1 MNLQNPK
8 KFKMMADQARE
19 VALNVLRPISR
30 KYDKAEHA
38 YPKELDM
45 LASLVDG
52 MNEGGEGI
60 NAGAAVGKRG
70 ETQVGN
76 KNGNN
81 MSTALGVIEMCY
93 GDTGLLLSMPRQ
105 GLGNSAIAAVAND
118 EQLERFKGTWAAM
131 AITEPGCG
139 SDSAAIRTTATKD
152 GDEYIL
158 NGEKIFVTSGER
170 ADSVVVWATLD
181 KKLGRA
187 AIKSF
192 VVPKGT
198 PGMKVERLEHKLG
211 IKASDTAVI
220 SFIDC
225 RVPAANLLGNPEIDV
240 AKGFAGVMET
250 FDNTRPLVAA
260 MAIGCAKASL
270 ERIKEIFKDQL
281 DANYQTPYLQTSNI
295 AAQIYRME
303 AEWEAA
309 RLLTLKATWMADNKK
324 PNSKEAS
331 IAKAKAGRIG
341 NEITL
346 KCVELAASVGY
357 GEDEL
362 LEKWA
367 RDSKILDIF
376 EGTQQIQ
383 QLIIARRELGKT
395 SSELK

>member
-8 KFKMMADQARE
+8 KFKLLIDQAHE

-45 LASLVDG
+45 LASVVDG
-52 MNEGGEGI
+52 MNQGSEGM
-60 NAGAAVGKRG
+60 NAGAAVNKRG
-70 ETQVGN
+70 DSDESN
-76 KNGNN
+76 KNGVN
-81 MSTALGVIEMCY
+81 MSTALSIVEMCY

-118 EQLERFKGTWAAM
+118 EQLQRFHGIWAAM

-139 SDSAAIRTTATKD
+139 SDSAAIRTTAIKD
-152 GDEYIL
+152 GDDYIL

-170 ADSVVVWATLD
+170 ADAVVVWATLD

-198 PGMKVERLEHKLG
+198 PGMKIERLEHKLG
-211 IKASDTAVI
+211 IKASDTAAI

-225 RVPAANLLGNPEIDV
+225 RIPAANLLGHAEIDV

-260 MAIGCAKASL
+260 MAIGCSKASL

-281 DANYQTPYLQTSNI
+281 DPEYNTPFLQTSNI

-303 AEWEAA
+303 AEWESA
-309 RLLTLKATWMADNKK
+309 RLVMLKAAWMADNRK
-324 PNSKEAS
+324 PNSREAS
-331 IAKAKAGRIG
+331 IAKAKAGRIA

-346 KCVELAASVGY
+346 KCVELAASIGY
-357 GEDEL
+357 NEAEL

-383 QLIIARRELGKT
+383 QLIIARRELGKS

>member
-8 KFKMMADQARE
+8 KFQMLLDQAHE
-19 VALNVLRPISR
+19 TALNVLRPISR

-45 LASLVDG
+45 LASLLDG
-52 MNEGGEGI
+52 MNDGGDGL
-60 NAGAAVGKRG
+60 NAGAAINKRG
-70 ETQVGN
+70 DIDSNN
-76 KNGNN
+76 KNGTN

-93 GDTGLLLSMPRQ
+93 GDTGLLLTMPRQ

-152 GDEYIL
+152 GDDYIL

-211 IKASDTAVI
+211 IKASDTAAI

-225 RVPAANLLGNPEIDV
+225 RVPGANLLGNAEIDI

-260 MAIGCAKASL
+260 MAVGCAKASL
-270 ERIKEIFKDQL
+270 ERIKDIFKDEL
-281 DANYQTPYLQTSNI
+281 DPDYATPYLQTSNL

-309 RLLTLKATWMADNKK
+309 RLLTIKATWMADNKK
-324 PNSKEAS
+324 PNSREAS
-331 IAKAKAGRIG
+331 IAKAKAGRIC

-357 GEDEL
+357 NEDEL

-383 QLIIARRELGKT
+383 QLIIARRELGKS

>member
-8 KFKMMADQARE
+8 KFKMLLDQAHE
-19 VALNVLRPISR
+19 TALNVLRPISR

-45 LASLVDG
+45 LASLLDG
-52 MNEGGEGI
+52 MNDGGDGM
-60 NAGAAVGKRG
+60 NAGAAINKRG
-70 ETQVGN
+70 NTDSSN
-76 KNGNN
+76 KNGTN

-152 GDEYIL
+152 GDHYIL

-198 PGMKVERLEHKLG
+198 AGMKVERLEHKLG
-211 IKASDTAVI
+211 IKASDTAAI

-225 RVPAANLLGNPEIDV
+225 RVPAANLLGNEEIDV

-260 MAIGCAKASL
+260 MAVGCAKASL
-270 ERIKEIFKDQL
+270 ERIKEIFKDSL
-281 DANYQTPYLQTSNI
+281 DADYSTPYLQTSHI

-309 RLLTLKATWMADNKK
+309 RLLTMRAAWMADNKK
-324 PNSKEAS
+324 PNSREAS
-331 IAKAKAGRIG
+331 ISKAKAGRIC

-346 KCVELAASVGY
+346 RCVELAASVGY
-357 GEDEL
+357 NEDEL
-362 LEKWA
+362 LEKWS

-383 QLIIARRELGKT
+383 QLIIARRELGKS

>member
-8 KFKMMADQARE
+8 KFKLLIDQAHE
-19 VALNVLRPISR
+19 VALNVLRPISH

-45 LASLVDG
+45 LASVVDG
-52 MNEGGEGI
+52 MNAGGDGM
-60 NAGAAVGKRG
+60 NAGAAVNKRG
-70 ETQVGN
+70 DTACGN
-76 KNGNN
+76 KNGVN
-81 MSTALGVIEMCY
+81 MSTALSIVEMCY

-105 GLGNSAIAAVAND
+105 SLGNSAIAAVAND
-118 EQLERFKGTWAAM
+118 EQLQRFHGTWAAM

-139 SDSAAIRTTATKD
+139 SDSAAIRTTAVAD
-152 GDEYIL
+152 GDDYIL

-170 ADSVVVWATLD
+170 ADAVVVWATLD

-198 PGMKVERLEHKLG
+198 PGMTVERLEHKLG
-211 IKASDTAVI
+211 IKASDTAAI
-220 SFIDC
+220 SFVDC
-225 RVPAANLLGNPEIDV
+225 RVPASNLLGNAEIDV
-240 AKGFAGVMET
+240 SKGFAGVMET

-270 ERIKEIFKDQL
+270 ERIKQIFKHEL
-281 DANYQTPYLQTSNI
+281 DEHYQTAYLHSSQIT
-295 AAQIYRME
+295 AQIYRME

-309 RLLTLKATWMADNKK
+309 RLLMLKATWMADNKQ

-331 IAKAKAGRIG
+331 IAKAKAGRVG

-346 KCVELAASVGY
+346 KCVELAAAVGY
-357 GEDEL
+357 NEDEL

-383 QLIIARRELGKT
+383 QLIIARRELGKS